1 MTNNPLDKLT
11 LEQIKQLREKLLTKM
26 LFEPIADPGFQ
37 RDTEKLRYLVISSKM
52 FYQRLREYFYF
63 AEDIAAS
70 IGQIEASVEKLSPQI
85 EWLKTIELETPS
97 TGEGLQDGVAIAHHS
112 QAETGCLSDLDQLK
126 NVLLME
132 ADRLWHSGL
141 EFPLLVGILLVQLR
155 RKQLEANQLGAFL
168 YWLTESVSKGKPS
181 PFEQEALPEG
191 ASEALSDLADLTL
204 DKLEIPNLTPSIRLL
219 FLVLNYIRRGEMHV
233 EEEEKMW
240 AKFEKKIFLSAYYD
254 WWSDGKG
261 HDSVKDLVE
270 DCVRSVE
277 GVRTGASN
285 LAMVVVN
292 FTKEWENFQTLRHQY
307 IALYTQQSGQ
317 SL

>member
-1 MTNNPLDKLT
+1 
-11 LEQIKQLREKLLTKM
+11 
-26 LFEPIADPGFQ
+26 
-37 RDTEKLRYLVISSKM
+37 
-52 FYQRLREYFYF
+52 
-63 AEDIAAS
+63 
-70 IGQIEASVEKLSPQI
+70 
-85 EWLKTIELETPS
+85 
-97 TGEGLQDGVAIAHHS
+97 
-112 QAETGCLSDLDQLK
+112 
-126 NVLLME
+126 
-132 ADRLWHSGL
+132 
-141 EFPLLVGILLVQLR
+141 
-155 RKQLEANQLGAFL
+155 
-168 YWLTESVSKGKPS
+168 
-181 PFEQEALPEG
+181 
-191 ASEALSDLADLTL
+191 
-204 DKLEIPNLTPSIRLL
+204 
-219 FLVLNYIRRGEMHV
+219 MHV